1 MEALVWVL
9 AVIAVILVV
18 SVAIAAFLKFRRR
31 NILVARYGSA
41 DIADRII
48 AGKVWQGMSRDQL
61 RDAWGDPEDR
71 DEQVLKTKT
80 KEVWKYGRTSRTRFA
95 QKVFIEDEVVTGWES
110 R

>member
-1 MEALVWVL
+1 VL
-9 AVIAVILVV
+9 AVIALVLVLYVAV
-18 SVAIAAFLKFRRR
+18 STFLRIRRR
-31 NILVARYGSA
+31 NVLIARYGSA
-41 DIADRII
+41 DIAHRII
-48 AGKVWQGMSRDQL
+48 AGKVWQGMTRDQL
-61 RDAWGDPEDR
+61 RDAWGEPEDR